1 MESAGALF
9 AERHYH
15 EVRMDDI
22 AEKAGVA
29 KGTLYLHFK
38 DKEALYFGLII
49 DGMTRLAH
57 RIEDALSETQDAED
71 KIRVFLREAF
81 SFSHGSRYLM
91 ELIQR
96 VESSRSR
103 ERVESLNRAK
113 EKFHILI
120 TNVLRGHPSA
130 WGMSDYDLDLAVRC
144 FGGMLKHILQ
154 QLPDPWP
161 DDLHDR
167 MARLFLEGFRGPGLR
182 EEPG

>member
-1 MESAGALF
+1 MESAGELF
-9 AERHYH
+9 AVRHYH

-49 DGMTRLAH
+49 DGMSRLAH
-57 RIEDALSETQDAED
+57 RIEQALNESLDAED
-71 KIRVFLREAF
+71 KLRAFLREAL
-81 SFSHGSRYLM
+81 SFSQGSRYLM

-96 VESSRSR
+96 VETSRSR

-113 EKFHILI
+113 EKFHVLI

-130 WGMSDYDLDLAVRC
+130 RGMSEYDLDLAVRC
-144 FGGMLKHILQ
+144 FGGMVKHILQ

-161 DDLHDR
+161 DDLAER
-167 MARLFLEGFRGPGLR
+167 MARLYLEGFRGPGVVEKR
-182 EEPG
+182 H

>member
-1 MESAGALF
+1 MESAGELF

-38 DKEALYFGLII
+38 DKEALYLGLII

-57 RIEDALSETQDAED
+57 RIEEALNESLDAED
-71 KIRVFLREAF
+71 KLRIFLREAIAF
-81 SFSHGSRYLM
+81 SQGARYLM

-113 EKFHILI
+113 EKFHVLV
-120 TNVLRGHPSA
+120 TGVLRGHPASQ
-130 WGMSDYDLDLAVRC
+130 GMSAFDLDLAVRC

-154 QLPDPWP
+154 VLPEPWP
-161 DDLHDR
+161 HDLPER
-167 MARLFLEGFRGPGLR
+167 MARLYLEGFRGQGVR
-182 EEPG
+182 EEGR